1 MIIRLRG
8 TRVMSYSLEAECG
21 NERKYLW
28 DVCAVKRFASKRC
41 ES

>member
-8 TRVMSYSLEAECG
+8 MRVMSYSLEAECG

-28 DVCAVKRFASKRC
+28 DVCAVKRFAFEKV
-41 ES
+41 